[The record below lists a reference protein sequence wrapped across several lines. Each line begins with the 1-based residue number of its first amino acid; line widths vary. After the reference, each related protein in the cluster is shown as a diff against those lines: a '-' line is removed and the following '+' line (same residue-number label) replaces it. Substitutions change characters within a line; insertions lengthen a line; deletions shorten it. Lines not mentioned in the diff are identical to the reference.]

1 MKAKQKFLALLNLL
15 SVLLV
20 IGVNYISQAVRLND
34 TTIGEV
40 SNTYDNLFTPASY
53 AFSIWGLI
61 FLGLIVFSVF
71 QIKRAFF
78 SKESTEFIGQ
88 IGYWFCLANLLNS
101 AWVIAFVYDHTG
113 LSVLIMLGILFS
125 LIKIIL
131 NTNMERWDAP
141 KATIAFVWWPICLY
155 GGWIA
160 VATIANVAA
169 FLTKLGWTGAP
180 LSEISW
186 TLILITVATI
196 LNLVIIRT
204 RFMREFAAV
213 GVWAL
218 VAIAVR
224 HWNTYQNI
232 AIGALI
238 GGLLLVGYILWQ
250 GFNNR
255 KSNPFYNSPRQL

>member
-1 MKAKQKFLALLNLL
+1 MNKIYAVLNLL

-61 FLGLIVFSVF
+61 FLGLPAFAIF
-71 QIKRAFF
+71 QIHRAFF
-78 SKESTEFIGQ
+78 SRNSTDFISQ
-88 IGYWFCLANLLNS
+88 IGYWFCLSNILNS
-101 AWVIAFVYDHTG
+101 AWVIAFVYDYTR

-125 LIKIIL
+125 LIRIVL

-141 KATIAFVWWPICLY
+141 KELIAFVWWPICLY
-155 GGWIA
+155 SGWIA
-160 VATIANVAA
+160 VATIANISA

-180 LSEISW
+180 LSESTW
-186 TLILITVATI
+186 TIILVAVATA
-196 LNLVIIRT
+196 LNLLIIKR

-224 HWNTYQNI
+224 HWNNYQVI
-232 AIGALI
+232 ALSALIGALLI
-238 GGLLLVGYILWQ
+238 LSYILWQ

-255 KSNPFYNSPRQL
+255 KSNPFYKSPRKL

>member
-1 MKAKQKFLALLNLL
+1 MHKSLALLNFA
-15 SVLLV
+15 SVLFV
-20 IGVNYISQAVRLND
+20 IGVNYVSQALRLNN

-61 FLGLIVFSVF
+61 FLGLLAFAIF
-71 QIKRAFF
+71 QIHKAYFTNH
-78 SKESTEFIGQ
+78 STEFIGQ
-88 IGYWFCLANLLNS
+88 IGYWFFLANILNS
-101 AWVIAFVYDHTG
+101 AWVIAFVYDFTG

-141 KATIAFVWWPICLY
+141 KEIIAFVWWPICLY
-155 GGWIA
+155 SGWIA
-160 VATIANVAA
+160 VATIANISA

-180 LSEISW
+180 LSEIGW
-186 TLILITVATI
+186 TIILVAVATA
-196 LNLVIIRT
+196 LNLLIIKR

-224 HWNTYQNI
+224 HWNNYQVI
-232 AIGALI
+232 ALSALIGALLI
-238 GGLLLVGYILWQ
+238 LSYILWQ
-250 GFNNR
+250 GFMYR
-255 KSNPFYNSPRQL
+255 KSNPFYKNPRQL